1 MNNNFKWNFYIKKL
15 NLSLEFCQIYI
26 KAKKNKNS
34 SPKLSATKQF
44 KIFKN
49 FLNNILMYSKLN
61 NNNSNNKNRIIIK
74 NYNLHYKNLLI

>member
-34 SPKLSATKQF
+34 SPKLSATK
-44 KIFKN
+44 
-49 FLNNILMYSKLN
+49 
-61 NNNSNNKNRIIIK
+61 
-74 NYNLHYKNLLI
+74 